1 MKKKQTVAEYIT
13 EKIDASGKPQFQ
25 IAVECDWG
33 TSVNMITM
41 VKQGKT
47 KVPLERVG
55 LLAGALEIDARD
67 LLRRCMAEYLPD
79 TLKAIEQFHPGLV
92 LTRYEHE
99 LVLAHRAVAG
109 DASYSVA
116 IFKSPYTLVEPMGT
130 QGDTCWH
137 ERGPHDAAPESH
149 L

>member
-1 MKKKQTVAEYIT
+1 MKKKQSVSEYIS
-13 EKIDASGKPQFQ
+13 EKIAASGKSQ
-25 IAVECDWG
+25 IEISADCDWPKP
-33 TSVNMITM
+33 NMVTM
-41 VKQGKT
+41 VKLGST
-47 KVPLERVG
+47 KMPLEKVG
-55 LLAGALEIDARD
+55 LLAASLEIDAKD

-109 DASYSVA
+109 DTNYSVA